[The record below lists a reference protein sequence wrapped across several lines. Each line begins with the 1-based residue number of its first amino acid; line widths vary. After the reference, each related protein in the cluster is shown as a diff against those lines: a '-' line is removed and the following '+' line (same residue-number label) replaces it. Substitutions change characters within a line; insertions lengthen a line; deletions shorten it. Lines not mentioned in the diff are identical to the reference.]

1 MSLVL
6 IGILSVQFGAAISKG
21 QFDEIPPVG
30 MVLLRLFT
38 SAVILL
44 ALARPRLRG
53 RTSSEWRPVLALGLA
68 LGAMNWA
75 FYESLARIPLGVAV
89 TIEFIG
95 PLGLAA
101 VGRRGPRDLVWVG
114 LAAMGVLL
122 LVDRI
127 IVIEAGGVAAD
138 GPRDQVLAAL
148 AAGRIGAG
156 SR

>member
-89 TIEFIG
+89 TIEFFG

-114 LAAMGVLL
+114 LAAMGVFTQQAYIKASALS
-122 LVDRI
+122 LVSTL
-127 IVIEAGGVAAD
+127 VPALVGGY
-138 GPRDQVLAAL
+138 LYKE
-148 AAGRIGAG
+148 
-156 SR
+156 